1 MKRRTNIALLITLLS
16 TLLLSGCGALSKSRP
31 SLPLDSNWEGPMGE
45 LSDVRILLEPDEHT
59 ITLDLE
65 DLRILFGDV
74 SLKRTITH

>member
-1 MKRRTNIALLITLLS
+1 
-16 TLLLSGCGALSKSRP
+16 
-31 SLPLDSNWEGPMGE
+31 MGE